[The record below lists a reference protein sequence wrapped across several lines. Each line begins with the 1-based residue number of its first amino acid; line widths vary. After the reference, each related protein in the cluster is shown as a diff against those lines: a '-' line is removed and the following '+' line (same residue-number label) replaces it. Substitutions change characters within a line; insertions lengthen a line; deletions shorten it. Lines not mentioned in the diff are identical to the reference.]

1 MNIQTGILRFILVTL
16 ATLLMA
22 GGLQA
27 QVNWLADDR
36 QVTASGYSQIP
47 SEVSSNYFATAT
59 PSTSFGSFNG
69 KVSGTCDLYGTVLLD
84 GDTYNATCGSSSS
97 ATQNSSLTGNQFG
110 FSSYVWA
117 GTGGYPGGGE
127 SPQLLPYGEGDS
139 SCEMSFS
146 VNSPQTWNLAVDL
159 VDPYGNVSV
168 SWNLIS
174 ARVGSLRDAPIQN
187 PNPGGSPLY
196 YQGTLVPGDIYSLAI
211 SINASRNA
219 PNPLGDDSE
228 VGIDVTFSVVSEPS
242 SYALMAMGL
251 TGLFVCKGS

>member
-1 MNIQTGILRFILVTL
+1 
-16 ATLLMA
+16 
-22 GGLQA
+22 
-27 QVNWLADDR
+27 
-36 QVTASGYSQIP
+36 
-47 SEVSSNYFATAT
+47 
-59 PSTSFGSFNG
+59 
-69 KVSGTCDLYGTVLLD
+69 
-84 GDTYNATCGSSSS
+84 
-97 ATQNSSLTGNQFG
+97 
-110 FSSYVWA
+110 
-117 GTGGYPGGGE
+117 
-127 SPQLLPYGEGDS
+127 
-139 SCEMSFS
+139 MSFS